1 MPMTSNIRIR
11 NHTLDIF
18 KAFAAFFIVF
28 IHSKFPGTFG
38 DVIASVAQSGVLL
51 FFMISG
57 YYIYNAESKKIVK
70 SIKHILHLIVIAYVL
85 NIIRLFIQ
93 AGFTFPVDTFK
104 SILSVKHI
112 LQFLVLNISSIS
124 GVLWFMLA
132 LLYCYVIYYILNK
145 LKLTKLLYIVMPILL
160 IVNLIIG
167 DLLVHIGVLGFA
179 GYVRNFVVTGIPFF
193 ALGNFI
199 HHKYDKISASSLF
212 KRNILLIIVFG
223 GFALSVFEALL
234 TQGCQYT
241 VGNVVFAVGLFV
253 ISFHSPSIHNKA
265 LEFLGGKCCFW
276 IYILHPIMIHIWN
289 YILGYIP
296 DSTFVSCISPLCVLF
311 MTIIVSVS
319 IELIKSKLVK
329 KSK

>member
-1 MPMTSNIRIR
+1 MSGISNIRKR

-38 DVIASVAQSGVLL
+38 EVIASVAQSGVLL

-70 SIKHILHLIVIAYVL
+70 SIKHIVHLIVIAYVL
-85 NIIRLFIQ
+85 NIIRMFIQ

-160 IVNLIIG
+160 IVNLVIG
-167 DLLVHIGVLGFA
+167 DLLVHIGVSGFA
-179 GYVRNFVVTGIPFF
+179 GFVRNFFVTGIPFF

-223 GFALSVFEALL
+223 GLTFSVLEALL

-241 VGNVVFAVGLFV
+241 VGNVVFAIGLFM
-253 ISFHSPSIHNKA
+253 ISLYSPSVNNNA
-265 LEFLGGKCCFW
+265 LEFIGGKCCFW

-289 YILGYIP
+289 YILCCIP
-296 DSTFVSCISPLCVLF
+296 DSTFVNWISPLCVLA
-311 MTIIVSVS
+311 MTVAVSVS
-319 IELIKSKLVK
+319 IELIKNKLVK
-329 KSK
+329 KTK